1 MVCFGFF
8 RRGGIVFDEPDE
20 ELCIID
26 LLAEHL
32 FAAGGVTYQLV
43 SFLCVI
49 LKLLSKKRY
58 KLEVDSVEENNK
70 GKGEKGKGKG
80 EKDKGENKGKQEKK

>member
-8 RRGGIVFDEPDE
+8 AGLGIVLDEPGE
-20 ELCIID
+20 VFRVVD

-32 FAAGGVTYQLV
+32 FAAGGVMYQLV
-43 SFLCVI
+43 SFLCVV

-58 KLEVDSVEENNK
+58 KLEMDCVEENNK

-80 EKDKGENKGKQEKK
+80 EKDKGKHKKK

>member
-1 MVCFGFF
+1 MCCTEATF
-8 RRGGIVFDEPDE
+8 
-20 ELCIID
+20 
-26 LLAEHL
+26 
-32 FAAGGVTYQLV
+32 
-43 SFLCVI
+43 
-49 LKLLSKKRY
+49 KKRY

>member
-1 MVCFGFF
+1 MSY
-8 RRGGIVFDEPDE
+8 
-20 ELCIID
+20 LAACIFSGYTTQAD
-26 LLAEHL
+26 
-32 FAAGGVTYQLV
+32 FA
-43 SFLCVI
+43 
-49 LKLLSKKRY
+49 KKRY